1 MISATFRRFEET
13 TRAAQ
18 PRLAI
23 VLGSGLGRI
32 ADRLQPITSVPFSQV
47 PDLSSPSVDGHEG
60 RLTLGRWG
68 GKNVLLM
75 EGRLHF
81 YEGHSWHIVVRPMHI
96 IRSLGA
102 DWLLATNAAGGIH
115 PCLRTGS
122 LMVIRHQLD
131 WTRSWPSEPRPASEP
146 RPLGRGIP
154 TLPSNVIDQPSPY
167 SPRLTKLLEQAAARL
182 GTTLFAGVYAAMAG
196 PNYETPAEI
205 RALAKCGA
213 DAVGM
218 STAREIQTAC
228 DLGLECAAISCITN
242 RAAGLDEG
250 AVITH
255 QEVLHTAAASSE
267 QLARL
272 IEAFIDMA
280 G

>member
-1 MISATFRRFEET
+1 
-13 TRAAQ
+13 
-18 PRLAI
+18 
-23 VLGSGLGRI
+23 
-32 ADRLQPITSVPFSQV
+32 
-47 PDLSSPSVDGHEG
+47 
-60 RLTLGRWG
+60 
-68 GKNVLLM
+68 
-75 EGRLHF
+75 
-81 YEGHSWHIVVRPMHI
+81 
-96 IRSLGA
+96 
-102 DWLLATNAAGGIH
+102 
-115 PCLRTGS
+115 
-122 LMVIRHQLD
+122 
-131 WTRSWPSEPRPASEP
+131 
-146 RPLGRGIP
+146 
-154 TLPSNVIDQPSPY
+154 
-167 SPRLTKLLEQAAARL
+167 
-182 GTTLFAGVYAAMAG
+182 MAG

-218 STAREIQTAC
+218 STAREIQVAF